1 MSSPMGRTRAFRTRL
16 ELPLAR
22 ERLFPFFADAANLQI
37 ITPPELHFQVLTPLP
52 IVMAEG
58 TLIRYRLRLFGV
70 PFEWLTRISVWNPP
84 QDFVDEQVEGPYRM
98 WMHKHL
104 FVETSDGT
112 RMHDAV
118 TYELPFYPVGEL
130 AAPLVHL
137 QVRRIFAFRARAL
150 KRALGC

>member
-22 ERLFPFFADAANLQI
+22 ERLFPFFADAAHLEVV
-37 ITPPELHFQVLTPLP
+37 TPPELHFRLLTPP
-52 IVMAEG
+52 SIVMAEG
-58 TLIRYRLRLFGV
+58 TLIRCRLRLLGV

-84 QDFVDEQVEGPYRM
+84 QEFVDEQVEGPYRT

-104 FVETSDGT
+104 FVETSEGT

-137 QVRRIFAFRARAL
+137 QVRRVFAFRARAL
-150 KRALGC
+150 TRVFGS